1 MMFIEQVIPFNEN
14 LKYKYVAKSDLI
26 NEWIGK
32 GIKFIRVVLD
42 EEKDDI
48 IHFSGTSSNN
58 STIINP
64 TFQDLYELIFKKN
77 DNNYCIL
84 KSLYNRVEPDIILN
98 IINNPKPVKSDYLKN
113 LLSESN
119 GYIIYHH
126 QLEDFVRKYMGLDT
140 TQSIEMRKSWNKKL
154 IKERER
160 LIQSESFYLIE
171 SRMPQYFVFKKDF

>member
-32 GIKFIRVVLD
+32 GIKFIRVVHD

-48 IHFSGTSSNN
+48 IHFSATSSNN

-64 TFQDLYELIFKKN
+64 TFQDLYELIVNKSD
-77 DNNYCIL
+77 DNYSIL
-84 KSLYNRVEPDIILN
+84 KSLYNRVDPNKILN
-98 IINNPKPVKSDYLKN
+98 VINNSKSVKTEYLKN

-119 GYIIYHH
+119 GYLIYHH
-126 QLEDFVRKYMGLDT
+126 QFEDFVSKYLNLDT
-140 TQSIEMRKSWNKKL
+140 YQSIDLRKSWNKKL

-171 SRMPQYFVFKKDF
+171 GRMPQYFVFQKEL